1 MASRTPDAVQLAVLG
16 VGRVAI
22 AAAIIHLVKGGR
34 LA

>member
-1 MASRTPDAVQLAVLG
+1 MASRTPDAVQLG